1 MGVIVRVLVIEYI
14 YEDGYNA
21 RTQVIIL
28 HLDAMRTYDSY
39 HQVPDW
45 DMDSDSDRHPEYGP
59 SYFSNTAVVSAAGG
73 HDELHPHLF
82 RVVFVSSNATT
93 KRSTAFIYNSATFQR
108 IKVATTEMS
117 SVIDGRQNVLIGQI
131 LYWHLISH
139 GIVAFNLDTHELHE
153 ILVLADA
160 LDNVHEANLSIV
172 VPKNG
177 GASLIAVSGYILQLW
192 TLHNYTLGAST

>member
-1 MGVIVRVLVIEYI
+1 M
-14 YEDGYNA
+14 
-21 RTQVIIL
+21 
-28 HLDAMRTYDSY
+28 
-39 HQVPDW
+39 
-45 DMDSDSDRHPEYGP
+45 
-59 SYFSNTAVVSAAGG
+59 GG

-139 GIVAFNLDTHELHE
+139 GIVVFNLDTNELHE

-160 LDNVHEANLSIV
+160 LDDVHEANLSIV
-172 VPKNG
+172 VPKKG
-177 GASLIAVSGYILQLW
+177 GTGLIAVSGYILQLW
-192 TLHNYTLGAST
+192 TLHNYTLGASTWDLHKIVMLDLCVV